1 MKKISYLITVAL
13 AILMASC
20 SASDIVG
27 STDDKAP
34 SSATDFT
41 NSDVKILL
49 ASKTAAVGSNVTES
63 AKTTRAII
71 NSDDNLCFNAK
82 GIGIFCLATRQM
94 ANGSNLS
101 IDWSRYVANGYSI
114 WLNNVAADAVI
125 KQDIN
130 SNEYT
135 DITWEDNKARYY
147 PTGNAHAYSFYGL
160 YPRSTTLNYSQDS
173 ITATVAV
180 DGHTDILYGKA
191 ENLTDNY
198 AYSAKYF
205 RANPALDGTA
215 EMTFNHLL
223 MGLTFNIIAGA
234 DTTYDSSTQTEVQS
248 YTKALNTYVDSIEIE
263 NVPTALKVNIAN
275 KADKSHEGIS
285 FRDESTTSTANMYI
299 RNADGT
305 AFTPVAPATT
315 GTAIGDTLLVP
326 VPSSDTYYMKV
337 HLAYHTKTS
346 AGADTIVYMNSPVTI
361 PLTLKKGVS
370 FQQGHYYVVHLTVYG
385 PQEIKLN
392 AKLNAWSK
400 EDDAFITTTGE
411 VD

>member
-13 AILMASC
+13 AFLMASC
-20 SASDIVG
+20 SASDIAEY
-27 STDDKAP
+27 TDDKIP

-41 NSDVKILL
+41 NSEVKILL
-49 ASKTAAVGSNVTES
+49 ASKTAAVGSNVTER
-63 AKTTRAII
+63 AKSTRAII

-82 GIGIFCLATRQM
+82 GMGIFCLATRQM
-94 ANGSNLS
+94 TNGANLS
-101 IDWSRYVANGYSI
+101 IDWSRYIANGYSI

-125 KQDIN
+125 KYDNN

-135 DITWEDNKARYY
+135 DITWEDHKARYY

-173 ITATVAV
+173 ITATVAI
-180 DGHTDILYGKA
+180 DGHTDVLYGKA

-223 MGLTFNIIAGA
+223 MGLTFDIIAGA
-234 DTTYDSSTQTEVQS
+234 DTTYDSSTQTESVN
-248 YTKALNTYVDSIEIE
+248 YTKALNTFIDSIEIE

-275 KADKSHEGIS
+275 KANSNHEGIS

-299 RNADGT
+299 RNTNGT
-305 AFTPVAPATT
+305 AFTPVAPAITV
-315 GTAIGDTLLVP
+315 TAIGDTLLVP
-326 VPSSDTYYMKV
+326 VPSSDTYYMKIY
-337 HLAYHTKTS
+337 LAYHTISSTKEDS
-346 AGADTIVYMNSPVTI
+346 IVYMHSPVTI
-361 PLTLKKGVS
+361 PLTLKNGYS

-392 AKLNAWSK
+392 AKLNTWSK
-400 EDDAFITTTGE
+400 EDDAFAETTGE
-411 VD
+411 VN